1 MMHLIHLSV
10 LLVFGLAIVPDAGSA
25 TARDRAQALP
35 QKPST
40 PATPARPT
48 EELSNEDTHVW
59 KIRLLPKQA
68 SVQHRH
74 NHPRAIVVL
83 AGGSVKIVN
92 RAGQAQVL
100 RWETGKAYWL
110 AADPAGDYHSYANDG
125 DRPIEFMY
133 LEFEKS
139 R

>member
-1 MMHLIHLSV
+1 MMRLLPLPV
-10 LLVFGLAIVPDAGSA
+10 LLVIGLALVSDASWA
-25 TARDRAQALP
+25 TARDRVQALP
-35 QKPST
+35 KKPSS
-40 PATPARPT
+40 PAPTARPT

-59 KIRLLPKQA
+59 RMRLAPKQA

-74 NHPRAIVVL
+74 NHPRAVVAL
-83 AGGSVKIVN
+83 VGGPVKIVN
-92 RAGQAQVL
+92 RAGEAQVL
-100 RWETGKAYWL
+100 RWETGKAYWM
-110 AADPAGDYHSYANDG
+110 AADPSGDYHSYVNES